1 MSAKPLTHIQSL
13 SHPAPGQVVRR
24 LLQLAANAMESLDAT
39 TSKLSLGRI
48 RGTGPGVTFGSLI
61 EVLETAYPLK
71 LQYPFEESDR
81 VGGAVWDC
89 QDILNDPAANTA
101 IAKLQWREHAD
112 IPLHTHEHA
121 DRFIIVLDGRGFFHW
136 SDQSVEEFDGSA
148 VKTIAARSRDVFVFK
163 RGLMHT
169 FSTAEH
175 PMTLLSVQ
183 SPSITFD
190 DPRQFRLPKHH
201 WSAAAPAATPVPRIA
216 CMLHP
221 PEHTLHL

>member
-1 MSAKPLTHIQSL
+1 MSNSCHSCIIPVTASEVCRRIISVAEQSI
-13 SHPAPGQVVRR
+13 H
-24 LLQLAANAMESLDAT
+24 QLESNG
-39 TSKLSLGRI
+39 SKLSLGRI

-71 LQYPFEESDR
+71 LQYPFEGSDR

-89 QDILNDPAANTA
+89 QDILNDPTANTA
-101 IAKLQWREHAD
+101 IAKLQWLEHAD
-112 IPLHTHEHA
+112 IPMHTHEHA

-136 SDQSVEEFDGSA
+136 SDQSVEEFDGTA
-148 VKTIAARSRDVFVFK
+148 VKTIAARSRDVFVFT

-183 SPSITFD
+183 SPSIAFD
-190 DPRQFRLPKHH
+190 DAKQFRLPKHH
-201 WSAAAPAATPVPRIA
+201 WSAAASAASSIPRIA
-216 CMLHP
+216 CMLHR